1 MALTAKQQAFV
12 TAYLDGGMSNGSA
25 AYRVAYPNSRKWSA
39 QVVANK
45 ANELLNHGDIR
56 VIIASARAKSAQ
68 AMAATEDRYAVTKE
82 RISRGLAQMA
92 FADARKLFTWTSSG
106 VALKSSD
113 ELTDDEAA
121 AVVSVSHTVT
131 EAGGTIKVQLGDK
144 RQALMDLAK
153 LHGHIIDRKDVRL
166 IKSIDDLREDELAA
180 LAATELP
187 EDADR
192 ATKH

>member
-12 TAYLDGGMSNGSA
+12 TAYLDGGMSNAAA
-25 AYRVAYPNSRKWSA
+25 AYRVAYPTSLKWPA
-39 QVVANK
+39 QTVSNK
-45 ANELLNHGDIR
+45 ANELLNHGEI
-56 VIIASARAKSAQ
+56 VGLIAAARAKAAR

-82 RISRGLAQMA
+82 RISRALAQMA
-92 FADARKLFTWTSSG
+92 FADARKLFTWTSGG
-106 VALKSSD
+106 VTLKASD

-153 LHGHIIDRKDVRL
+153 LHGHIVDRKDIRL

-180 LAATELP
+180 LAATPL
-187 EDADR
+187 DSDKR